1 VLKQK
6 LLNFWKAIKIVFKIL
21 FVATFVWVLFYTK
34 ILYYEFGNG
43 YVKLGA
49 NFLTE
54 SVDETLAKNKIAL
67 DEADLLLED
76 ARKRGIL
83 Y

>member
-1 VLKQK
+1 MLKQK
-6 LLNFWKAIKIVFKIL
+6 LLNIWATIKLISKIL
-21 FVATFVWVLFYTK
+21 FVASFVWVLFYTK

-43 YVKLGA
+43 YIKLGA
-49 NFLTE
+49 SFLTE
-54 SVDETLAKNKIAL
+54 SVEETIRNSDKAIL
-67 DEADLLLED
+67 EADLLLED

>member
-6 LLNFWKAIKIVFKIL
+6 LLNIWATIKLISKIL
-21 FVATFVWVLFYTK
+21 FVASFVWVLFYTK

-43 YVKLGA
+43 YIKLGA
-49 NFLTE
+49 SFLTE
-54 SVDETLAKNKIAL
+54 SVEETIRNSDKAIL
-67 DEADLLLED
+67 EADLLLED